1 MSSGLASWIAIVGIA
16 LTAVVARCSF
26 LMLGERVRLPPLL
39 EQALRH
45 APAAA
50 LGAII
55 APALLLT
62 GGHVDLAP
70 GNHRLLAALVAA
82 VAIWWTRSILWTI
95 VAGLAVFTA
104 LRLWT

>member
-1 MSSGLASWIAIVGIA
+1 MSPALASWVAIVGIA
-16 LTAVVARCSF
+16 LTGVVTRCSF
-26 LMLGERVRLPPLL
+26 LMLGERLRLPPLV

-62 GGHVDLAP
+62 GGHMELAP

-82 VAIWWTRSILWTI
+82 AAIWWTRSILWTI
-95 VAGLAVFTA
+95 VAGIAVFTA

>member
-1 MSSGLASWIAIVGIA
+1 VSATLASWLAIVGVA
-16 LTAVVARCSF
+16 LTGVVTRCSF
-26 LMLGERVRLPPLL
+26 LILGERLRLPPLI

-62 GGHVDLAP
+62 GTHVELAP

-82 VAIWWTRSILWTI
+82 AVIWWTRSILWTI
-95 VAGLAVFTA
+95 VAGLAAFTA
-104 LRLWT
+104 LRLLT